1 MSPEC
6 KDFIKRLCDKNPD
19 TRLGSKGDMKEL
31 LDHPWLSCVNVNAL
45 LDKDVIPPYK
55 PQKPKDPCDVSKF
68 DTQFTNEEAVLTMV
82 DL

>member
-55 PQKPKDPCDVSKF
+55 P
-68 DTQFTNEEAVLTMV
+68 
-82 DL
+82 